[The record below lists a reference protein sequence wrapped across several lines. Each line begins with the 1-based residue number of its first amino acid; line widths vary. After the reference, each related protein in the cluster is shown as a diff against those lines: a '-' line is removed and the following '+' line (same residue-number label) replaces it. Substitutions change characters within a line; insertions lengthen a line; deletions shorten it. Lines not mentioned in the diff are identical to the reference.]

1 MQGLKRE
8 RKWAGLP
15 TLLSLALLLASGC
28 ATLEIKYKP
37 LPNPAPPPATGVVL
51 KVVDN
56 RPADKLATRNKVGQ
70 TRDGFGIPH
79 GLEDE
84 DPNVVPRTINDA
96 TSDALKQS
104 GIGLQPAGP
113 KTLVAT
119 ITEYWM
125 DGYMGYKA
133 GVTVQY
139 ALLNPAG
146 APVWT
151 EEVKGAA
158 GAGAFGLNKSE
169 KRMAKNIFETTLA
182 DLAVHASERF
192 RTPTFQQA
200 LAM

>member
-1 MQGLKRE
+1 MSQ
-8 RKWAGLP
+8 RKILGPKTVLAV
-15 TLLSLALLLASGC
+15 ALLLTAGC
-28 ATLEIKYKP
+28 AKLQIQYKP
-37 LPNPAPPPATGVVL
+37 LPNPAPPPVTGVVL

-56 RPADKLATRNKVGQ
+56 RPPERLAARNQVGQ

-79 GLEDE
+79 KIADS
-84 DPNVVPRTINDA
+84 DPNVVPRTITDA

-104 GIGLQPAGP
+104 GIGVGAGQ

-119 ITEYWM
+119 ITEFWM
-125 DGYMGYKA
+125 DGYVGYKA

-151 EEVKGAA
+151 EEVKGNA
-158 GAGAFGLNKSE
+158 GTSAFGLNKSE
-169 KRMAKNIFETTLA
+169 IRMTKSVFETALA

-192 RTPTFQQA
+192 RSPNFQQA